1 MVLNELAI
9 GQRVYFEEM
18 PLVVSDLLD
27 SWLWHRADYPEVE
40 CSWIDRNGVRHTKNF
55 KEAVLRCEKVITQK
69 SIVSLPLLYS
79 AKVNCYGWKEYA
91 SLIASNFAQKD
102 EGAEREDRQTRFV
115 YDFKK
120 FGKHGDEIRDYL
132 ELLKAYFGVGTV
144 AVVPSHVPVVNELQK
159 LVGVRVFERVL
170 EIVPRKYNHKVELAE
185 DYEST
190 YKVHW
195 DLLREKKV
203 LVVDDVVTSGVTLN
217 HFAGVLEAKGYEVIR
232 FGLGLNNKL
241 PFEEYYRFFMK
252 V

>member
-1 MVLNELAI
+1 MVLNELKI
-9 GQRVYFEEM
+9 GQKVYFEDT

-27 SWLWHRADYPEVE
+27 SWLWKRADFPEVE
-40 CSWIDRNGVRHTKNF
+40 CSWIDKAGVQHTKFF
-55 KEAVLRCEKVITQK
+55 KEAVLRCEQLRIAK

-79 AKVNCYGWKEYA
+79 EKVGCYGWKEYA
-91 SLIASNFAQKD
+91 SLIASNFAQKE
-102 EGAEREDRQTRFV
+102 EGTEREDRQTRFV

-120 FGKHGDEIRDYL
+120 FGKHGEEIRDYF
-132 ELLKAYFGVGTV
+132 ELLKVYFGVGTV

-170 EIVPRKYNHKVELAE
+170 ESVPRKYNHRIDLAE

-195 DLLREKKV
+195 DLLKEKRV
-203 LVVDDVVTSGVTLN
+203 LVVDDVVTSGVTIN
-217 HFAGVLEAKGYEVIR
+217 HFAGVLEARGYEVIR

-241 PFEEYYRFFMK
+241 PFKEAYRFFMK